1 MNEMDELI
9 AYLQSVIE
17 DLYYY
22 VGRAEDIC
30 SGENINPHEGV
41 LINTAWMKLENAIL
55 DLENLVQKMIKE
67 RAAAADVDMMKRVSR

>member
-30 SGENINPHEGV
+30 TSENINPHEGV
-41 LINTAWMKLENAIL
+41 LINTAWLKLENAIL
-55 DLENLVQKMIKE
+55 ALENLVQKMIKE
-67 RAAAADVDMMKRVSR
+67 RAATADIDMMKRV

>member
-30 SGENINPHEGV
+30 SGENTNPHEGV